1 MDILQSAVYEG
12 LTPAIIV
19 AIYLIIVKFIDSKK
33 EKNQIK
39 ITNDLINAINKIS
52 SFLDNIT
59 ENIINKDK
67 EKCRV
72 AIRNSFQAFKLIV
85 IEYVANTIVRNNIE
99 VNRENIMENVRHL
112 INSEYYKTC
121 NDLSMYIIDG
131 LRVNDIM
138 KQEWINEVIEDTIN
152 SIYNHN
158 LEKEQRIFTFVSKIS
173 IRFDDYVVYI
183 NNKVFK

>member
-1 MDILQSAVYEG
+1 MEIFQQAISQG

-19 AIYLIIVKFIDSKK
+19 ALYLIVVKLIESKK

-39 ITNDLINAINKIS
+39 ITNELINAINKIS

-72 AIRNSFQAFKLIV
+72 AIRNSFQASKMII
-85 IEYVANTIVRNNIE
+85 IEYVANTIARNNIE
-99 VNRENIMENVRHL
+99 VNRNNIIENVRHL
-112 INSEYYKTC
+112 INSEFYKTC

-138 KQEWINEVIEDTIN
+138 KQEWINEVIEDIIN

-158 LEKEQRIFTFVSKIS
+158 LEKEQKIFTFVSKIS